1 MFIGMCTESAG
12 WNVIV
17 KEGTSMR
24 SGIFLIVF
32 ILLIFEG
39 CSKTNSKER
48 KYAEM
53 PQTGEDMEK
62 ATFAGGCF
70 WCIAAPFNHLDG
82 VKNVISG
89 YAGGHVKN
97 PSYEE
102 VGTGTTGHVEAVQV
116 IYNPEVISYAE
127 LLDIYWKQFDPTDTA
142 GSFADRGSQYT
153 SAIFYE
159 NDEQKMIAEKSKEK
173 LDKSGIFK
181 KPIAT
186 KIVRFTS
193 FYPAEEY
200 HQQYNEKNP
209 LSYMMYKEAS
219 GRESFIKGLWGD
231 EGTDRYKKSSD
242 ADIKKELTPLQYE
255 VTQHEGTERA
265 FDNKYWDNKKEGI
278 YVDIVSGEPLFSSTD
293 KFESGTGWPSFT
305 KPIDPRYLIKKEDDS
320 HFMHRI
326 EVRSKFGNS
335 HLGHLF
341 DDGPKPTHLRYCMN
355 SASLRFI
362 PKAEMEKEG
371 YGEFLW
377 IFK

>member
-1 MFIGMCTESAG
+1 MKT
-12 WNVIV
+12 
-17 KEGTSMR
+17 
-24 SGIFLIVF
+24 GIFLMI
-32 ILLIFEG
+32 ILLTVVG
-39 CSKTNSKER
+39 CSKNKS
-48 KYAEM
+48 
-53 PQTGEDMEK
+53 EK
-62 ATFAGGCF
+62 SNQIPKIGAGMARATFAGGCF

-102 VGTGTTGHVEAVQV
+102 VGSGTTGHVEAVQV
-116 IYNPEVISYAE
+116 IYDPEVISYSE
-127 LLDIYWKQFDPTDTA
+127 LLDIYWKQFDPTDVE

-159 NDEQKMIAEKSKEK
+159 NDEQKEIAEKSKNR
-173 LDKSGIFK
+173 LDKSGIFH

-186 KIVRFTS
+186 KITKFTS

-209 LSYMMYKEAS
+209 VRYEMYKKGS
-219 GRESFIKGLWGD
+219 GREDFIKGLWGD
-231 EGTDRYKKSSD
+231 EGTEKYKKPAKSELEN
-242 ADIKKELTPLQYE
+242 KLTPAQYE
-255 VTQHEGTERA
+255 VTQNEGTERP
-265 FDNKYWDNKKEGI
+265 FRNEYWDNKKEGI
-278 YVDIVSGEPLFSSTD
+278 YVDVVSGEPLFSSQD

-305 KPIDPRYLIKKEDDS
+305 KPIDPRYLVKKEDNS
-320 HFMHRI
+320 LSMHRI
-326 EVRSKFGNS
+326 EVRSRFGDS

-341 DDGPKPTHLRYCMN
+341 DDGPAPSHLRYCMN

-362 PKAEMEKEG
+362 LKGDMEKEG

-377 IFK
+377 IFR